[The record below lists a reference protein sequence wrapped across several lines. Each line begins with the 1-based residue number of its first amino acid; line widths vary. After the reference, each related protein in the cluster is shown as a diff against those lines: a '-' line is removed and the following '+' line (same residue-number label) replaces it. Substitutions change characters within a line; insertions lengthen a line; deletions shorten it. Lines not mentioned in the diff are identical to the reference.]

1 MNSDD
6 SDCECSDGVTRFSV
20 TATGIG
26 VTIAVAATVLLVV
39 GSEMSV
45 QNGKFASLSMLK
57 GYFKLDTQV
66 CSSNLQHNIHVST
79 IYIHILTCMV
89 FVKLNIT

>member
-1 MNSDD
+1 M
-6 SDCECSDGVTRFSV
+6 CSDGVTRFSV

-57 GYFKLDTQV
+57 LGVITKY
-66 CSSNLQHNIHVST
+66 SILQLIFNTIFMCLPST
-79 IYIHILTCMV
+79 FT
-89 FVKLNIT
+89 F

>member
-1 MNSDD
+1 MRVSLCIMHFTSYCYFTFTVNSDD

-57 GYFKLDTQV
+57 GL
-66 CSSNLQHNIHVST
+66 L
-79 IYIHILTCMV
+79 
-89 FVKLNIT
+89 